1 MDAPKTTTTLA
12 QAMTALQQIAA
23 QAREALLTIRGESR
37 NCLRVLDRE
46 RSELGPCDAGSDR
59 ERILDIY
66 AQVMLETE
74 LTADC
79 NVELHWARSLENREH
94 LVRDAERHVLAYLGD
109 LKKWRKSREQKDM
122 QQAIDDD
129 DINDMRVTRAL
140 EQAQEAVDASDE
152 GYDPYENRYTEDC

>member
-79 NVELHWARSLENREH
+79 NVELHWANVLEAREH
-94 LVRDAERHVLAYLGD
+94 LVRDAERHVLSYLGH
-109 LKKWRKSREQKDM
+109 LKTWREGRERKDM
-122 QQAIDDD
+122 QQAIDED
-129 DINDMRVTRAL
+129 NDMRVTLAQ

>member
-1 MDAPKTTTTLA
+1 MDTPKTTTTLA
-12 QAMTALQQIAA
+12 QAMTALQHIAA
-23 QAREALLTIRGESR
+23 EARNALLTIRSESR
-37 NCLRVLDRE
+37 SYLRILDRE

-79 NVELHWARSLENREH
+79 HAEMHWANSLEAREH
-94 LVRDAERHVLAYLGD
+94 LVRDAERHALSYLAN
-109 LKKWRKSREQKDM
+109 LKTWREDRERKAMLEAIEDDNDIRLTQA
-122 QQAIDDD
+122 QQ
-129 DINDMRVTRAL
+129 
-140 EQAQEAVDASDE
+140 QAQEAVDASDE

>member
-1 MDAPKTTTTLA
+1 MDAQKTTTTLA

-23 QAREALLTIRGESR
+23 DAREALLTIRGESR
-37 NCLRVLDRE
+37 NYLRVLDRE

-94 LVRDAERHVLAYLGD
+94 LLRDAERHVLAYLGN
-109 LKKWRKSREQKDM
+109 LKKWREDRE
-122 QQAIDDD
+122 
-129 DINDMRVTRAL
+129 RP
-140 EQAQEAVDASDE
+140 QAQEAADVSDE